1 MFWPESA
8 YGPTNQCIGLADILR
23 DRGHRIVFAAE
34 SSWAGKLAPLGFVEE
49 LVDLAEPTMPPR
61 DAVEEERGDSAVAEP
76 TMPARDAVE
85 EERGDSAVAEPAGEP
100 PAGAGDDGD
109 AGQFWTDF
117 IAETAPEFRK
127 PTVDQLATFIQPTY
141 QALIDG
147 ARYCEPRLREI
158 IATHRPDV
166 IVEDNVV
173 LFPAL
178 VTAGR
183 PFVRIVSCSPL
194 EVSGPGVPP
203 PFSGLPSDDDSQ
215 WAAYRAEFDRTH
227 RAMWSD
233 FNDWVVSQGADP
245 LPELEFMPRENTAN
259 LYVYPAEA
267 DYRDRR
273 PLDGSWTRMDSS
285 VRQTDDEYP
294 LPAVVADR
302 PADSALIYLSLGSLG
317 GADVELMQ
325 RLVDVLGT
333 TRHRFIV
340 SKGPQADRIT
350 LAANMTGAQMLPQT
364 TVIPQVDLVISHG
377 GNNTVTETLH
387 FGKPLIVLPLFW
399 DQYENAQRIDELG
412 FGVRLD
418 TYGFADHELTGA
430 VERLLADTE
439 LRARLDE
446 MGAAIRAR
454 DGLRIGADV
463 IERVGRRAAGD

>member
-8 YGPTNQCIGLADILR
+8 YGPTNQCIGLAAILH
-23 DRGHRIVFAAE
+23 DRGHTIVFAAE
-34 SSWAGKLAPLGFVEE
+34 SSWAGKLAPFGFIEE
-49 LVDLAEPTMPPR
+49 LVDLAEPAE
-61 DAVEEERGDSAVAEP
+61 DAGDE
-76 TMPARDAVE
+76 D
-85 EERGDSAVAEPAGEP
+85 
-100 PAGAGDDGD
+100 AGA
-109 AGQFWTDF
+109 FWTDF

-127 PTVDQLATFIQPTY
+127 PTIEQLGAFIQPTY

-147 ARYCEPRLREI
+147 AKYCEPRLREI
-158 IATHRPDV
+158 IAKHQPDV

-178 VTAGR
+178 VTAGA

-194 EVSGPGVPP
+194 EMTGPNVPP
-203 PFSGLPSDDDSQ
+203 PFSGLPSADRGQ
-215 WAAYRAEFDRTH
+215 WDAYRAEFDRTH
-227 RAMWSD
+227 RPMWDD
-233 FNDWVVSQGADP
+233 FNTWVQAQGADA
-245 LPELEFMPRENTAN
+245 LPELEFMPRDAAAN

-267 DYRDRR
+267 DYLDGR
-273 PLDGSWTRMDSS
+273 PLDESWTRMDSS
-285 VRQTDDEYP
+285 VRETDEEYE
-294 LPAVVADR
+294 LPTEVADR
-302 PADSALIYLSLGSLG
+302 PEGSGLIYLSLGSLG

-350 LAANMTGAQMLPQT
+350 LADNMVGAQMLPQT
-364 TVIPQVDLVISHG
+364 KVIPQVDLVISHG

-418 TYGFADHELTGA
+418 TFRFADDELTGA
-430 VERLLADTE
+430 VERLLADSA
-439 LRARLDE
+439 LRSNLAE
-446 MGAAIRAR
+446 IGTAIRAR
-454 DGLRIGADV
+454 NGLRVGADA
-463 IERVGRRAAGD
+463 IEQVGVQHRASVA